1 MKVCYSKT
9 LRRIMMQRELGL
21 QEIERTRIVAIVRGV
36 EEQHIVSVAE
46 ALLQG
51 GVTVM
56 EVTLNTPGALRMIG
70 QLQHKFGNDM
80 YIGAGT
86 VLDLDD
92 AERAVDAGASF
103 LVTPNMDE
111 EVIRWSKQQNIPIF
125 PGALT
130 PTEIVKAWK
139 AGATAVKVFPSAS
152 LGLTYIKELMGPL
165 NHIPMM
171 AVGGVTEE
179 KIREFLQMGCY
190 GLGIGGS
197 LINLKEIQA
206 GNFRWITEKAAKLI
220 AGAK

>member
-1 MKVCYSKT
+1 
-9 LRRIMMQRELGL
+9 MQREPGL

-36 EEQHIVSVAE
+36 EEKHIVSVAE

-56 EVTLNTPGALRMIG
+56 EVTLNTPGALRMIE

-139 AGATAVKVFPSAS
+139 AGATAVKIFPSAS
-152 LGLTYIKELMGPL
+152 LGLAYIKELMGPL

-179 KIREFLQMGCY
+179 NIREFLQMGCY

>member
-1 MKVCYSKT
+1 
-9 LRRIMMQRELGL
+9 MMQRELGL

-92 AERAVDAGASF
+92 AERAVEAGASF

-111 EVIRWSKQQNIPIF
+111 KVIRWSKQQGIPIF

-179 KIREFLQMGCY
+179 NIREFLQIGCY

-220 AGAK
+220 AGAF

>member
-1 MKVCYSKT
+1 MN
-9 LRRIMMQRELGL
+9 REKGL
-21 QEIERTRIVAIVRGV
+21 LEIERTRIIAIVRGV
-36 EEQHIVSVAE
+36 EEQHMAFVAD

-56 EVTLNTPGALRMIG
+56 EITLNTPGALTMIA
-70 QLQHKFGNDM
+70 QLQEKLGDQM

-92 AERAVDAGASF
+92 AKRAIAAGAAF
-103 LVTPNMDE
+103 IVTPNTDE
-111 EVIRWSKQQNIPIF
+111 EVIRFAHSQQIPIF

-165 NHIPMM
+165 SHIPMM

-179 KIREFLQMGCY
+179 NIHEFLQIGCY

-197 LINLKEIQA
+197 LINLPQIQA
-206 GNFRWITEKAAKLI
+206 GNYAWITDKASRLLAASK
-220 AGAK
+220 G

>member
-1 MKVCYSKT
+1 
-9 LRRIMMQRELGL
+9 MMQRELGL

-70 QLQHKFGNDM
+70 QLEHKFGNDM

-179 KIREFLQMGCY
+179 NIREFLQMGCY

>member
-1 MKVCYSKT
+1 
-9 LRRIMMQRELGL
+9 MMQRELGL

-92 AERAVDAGASF
+92 AERAVEAGASF

-111 EVIRWSKQQNIPIF
+111 EVIRWSKQQGIPIF

-179 KIREFLQMGCY
+179 NIREFLQIGCY

-220 AGAK
+220 AGDF